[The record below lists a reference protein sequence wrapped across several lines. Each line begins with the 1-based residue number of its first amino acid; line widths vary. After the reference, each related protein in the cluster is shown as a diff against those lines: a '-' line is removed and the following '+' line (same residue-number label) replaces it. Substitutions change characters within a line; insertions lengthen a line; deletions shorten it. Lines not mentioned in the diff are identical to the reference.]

1 MFKDLFKKNKKEEL
15 QEIKQEV
22 DEPVS
27 EEKKGISFFQR
38 LKSGLD
44 KTRKGMT
51 EKIDRVLKSYGKI
64 DEELFD
70 DLEEI
75 LVTADVGIN
84 TTMEIIDRLKDY
96 VRENKITE
104 PENIKEALKEEI
116 KAIMTESNFN
126 TSLNIEPSPSIVLV
140 VGVNGAGKTTTIGK
154 LSYKLRNEGK
164 KVIIAAGDT
173 FRAAAIEQLEEWSNR
188 SGADFIK
195 HNEGADPAAVI
206 FDGIQASKSR
216 KADVLICDTAGRLHN
231 KKNLMNELNKIFR
244 VVEKEYPE
252 ANKEVLL
259 VLDATTGQNALSQA
273 KEFKE
278 VCDITGVALTKLDG
292 TAKGGIVIAVQ
303 SELGLPVKLIGV
315 GEKIDD
321 LQEFNVD
328 NFVDALFSW
337 YFMLTSFFKY
347 YRIIL
352 SSKKLDSIYAGDRM
366 VEKLVKIGILFDFY
380 GKLLSEKQYNVV
392 ELYYNYDLSL
402 AEIGEELGISRQG
415 VYDTLKRAEE
425 NLYQYEKT
433 LGLVNR
439 FYRSRKEL
447 LEIYRL
453 TEDIEKES
461 NKIGDEK
468 LKYLTNAL
476 KTAVKE
482 IIDSNQ
488 EVVE

>member
-1 MFKDLFKKNKKEEL
+1 
-15 QEIKQEV
+15 
-22 DEPVS
+22 
-27 EEKKGISFFQR
+27 
-38 LKSGLD
+38 
-44 KTRKGMT
+44 
-51 EKIDRVLKSYGKI
+51 
-64 DEELFD
+64 
-70 DLEEI
+70 
-75 LVTADVGIN
+75 
-84 TTMEIIDRLKDY
+84 
-96 VRENKITE
+96 
-104 PENIKEALKEEI
+104 
-116 KAIMTESNFN
+116 
-126 TSLNIEPSPSIVLV
+126 
-140 VGVNGAGKTTTIGK
+140 
-154 LSYKLRNEGK
+154 
-164 KVIIAAGDT
+164 
-173 FRAAAIEQLEEWSNR
+173 
-188 SGADFIK
+188 
-195 HNEGADPAAVI
+195 
-206 FDGIQASKSR
+206 
-216 KADVLICDTAGRLHN
+216 
-231 KKNLMNELNKIFR
+231 
-244 VVEKEYPE
+244 
-252 ANKEVLL
+252 
-259 VLDATTGQNALSQA
+259 
-273 KEFKE
+273 
-278 VCDITGVALTKLDG
+278 
-292 TAKGGIVIAVQ
+292 
-303 SELGLPVKLIGV
+303 
-315 GEKIDD
+315 
-321 LQEFNVD
+321 
-328 NFVDALFSW
+328 
-337 YFMLTSFFKY
+337 MLTSFFKY